1 MRPAARKPHEYSLPD
16 GAQTHLLSG
25 ELSRPLDTV
34 VLPLG
39 FQVDVEANAQTRDLI
54 RQQLV
59 SRAGSLKLIFEHV
72 HFALHG
78 LVNVERQWHKAR
90 VEKTTKE
97 SSWEKS
103 SYSKIVVRVSSA
115 FPFPAERQGEQRRD
129 FWVAGIQHHGSIQTC
144 WTTRKVQGIFGAV
157 N

>member
-90 VEKTTKE
+90 VEKNHKRIKLGKKFVLE
-97 SSWEKS
+97 DCRPCVQCVPLSS
-103 SYSKIVVRVSSA
+103 
-115 FPFPAERQGEQRRD
+115 
-129 FWVAGIQHHGSIQTC
+129 
-144 WTTRKVQGIFGAV
+144 
-157 N
+157 